1 MKNPKANLTTD
12 FSYYKQPIFFMLV
25 LHFFKPSLIT
35 CNKRRNSALQ
45 NFGSDQVIDGLVR
58 TKSMFSS
65 KADGYLHDVKF
76 FTARRSFTQREKLY
90 SRHGLFHD
98 RLTYSHAVFMPIQR
112 NFM

>member
-45 NFGSDQVIDGLVR
+45 NFGSD
-58 TKSMFSS
+58 
-65 KADGYLHDVKF
+65 
-76 FTARRSFTQREKLY
+76 
-90 SRHGLFHD
+90 
-98 RLTYSHAVFMPIQR
+98 
-112 NFM
+112 